1 MRPHRH
7 VWSDKLPGPIKVL
20 GPHFC
25 LIECWR
31 YCCRPAPPFPFSFLL
46 SCPNFYFH
54 LFAQTQT
61 HSKGRMKVS
70 QPQRFPHQEWMEIP
84 VALLAACLLSA
95 LVNRAGPWEADSQ
108 AWGLQLVIEL
118 LCTPAA
124 LREQTQPGKFLTWG
138 CNHIIT
144 DPGYTTSSLHGW

>member
-1 MRPHRH
+1 MRPHKH
-7 VWSDKLPGPIKVL
+7 VWSDKLAGPVEVL

-31 YCCRPAPPFPFSFLL
+31 YCCRPAPPLPFPFLL
-46 SCPNFYFH
+46 SCPNFYFR
-54 LFAQTQT
+54 LFVQTQN
-61 HSKGRMKVS
+61 HSKCRMKVS
-70 QPQRFPHQEWMEIP
+70 QPLRSARQEWMETP

-95 LVNRAGPWEADSQ
+95 LVNKAGPWEADSQ

-124 LREQTQPGKFLTWG
+124 LREQAQPGKFLTLG
-138 CNHIIT
+138 
-144 DPGYTTSSLHGW
+144 L